1 MAAQK
6 HVDARVQ
13 QGVGR
18 GAAFAAV
25 PAAAIVALA
34 EALKRGAIT
43 APVEANLHLRPGL
56 A

>member
-1 MAAQK
+1 VAAQK

-34 EALKRGAIT
+34 KGRCCSW
-43 APVEANLHLRPGL
+43 RL
-56 A
+56 AGYRNTPEVLSAAR